1 MYFSEFPAMNRVAF
15 NKQAGMSLIELMV
28 ALTISL
34 IIILAATTV
43 YVAGKD
49 GFRTTDDRNRN
60 LESGRLA
67 LDMLTR
73 NLRMAG
79 ACNYDVTTNR
89 RVIECNV
96 APAPPALVGVE
107 GGAVADTLT
116 VSYQNDQAFNP
127 VMLQGSDCQGQA
139 VAVGGFV
146 TNTFGVSADGQLTC
160 RAGAAAA
167 RSVVGSVADFQV
179 IYGVLLGAD
188 PKPAADPIVPVI
200 QWVDASGVTDW
211 SAVRSV
217 ELCLD
222 IVSFEQGMT
231 DGSTPGLNCRQ
242 AAFPADGRVH
252 RIYRTTINVRNATRG
267 GNLIDPSTGAPLP

>member
-1 MYFSEFPAMNRVAF
+1 MYFSEFPAMSKTAF
-15 NKQAGMSLIELMV
+15 HKQKGMSLIELMV

-43 YVAGKD
+43 YIAGKD

-73 NLRMAG
+73 NFRMSG
-79 ACNYDVTTNR
+79 ACSYDVSTNAT
-89 RVIECNV
+89 RVDCFT
-96 APAPPALVGVE
+96 APTVPVLGVE
-107 GGAVADTLT
+107 GGALPDTVTL
-116 VSYQNDQAFNP
+116 SYQNDQVFNP
-127 VMLQGSDCQGQA
+127 VLLQGADCLGQA

-146 TNTFGVSADGQLTC
+146 SNTFSVSANGQLMC
-160 RAGAAAA
+160 ASGAAVA

-179 IYGVLLGAD
+179 NYGVLLA
-188 PKPAADPIVPVI
+188 PEPAGSPDSIVPVV
-200 QWVDASGVTDW
+200 QWVDAGSVTDW
-211 SAVRSV
+211 RSVRSV

-242 AAFPADGRVH
+242 AAFPADNRVH
-252 RIYRTTINVRNATRG
+252 RIYRTTVNVRNATRG
-267 GNLIDPSTGAPLP
+267 GNLIDPTTGAPLP